1 MKSLFRWLL
10 GFEFK
15 TTLGPIVVWAMASAM
30 LGWSG
35 NKDGTKTYH
44 VEVRTAKGLVE
55 GHEASPAGDYKKR
68 RQPIGTLT
76 KDGAFKTGK

>member
-1 MKSLFRWLL
+1 MNVSNETIDVETDGQWLRL
-10 GFEFK
+10 PDGALSVE
-15 TTLGPIVVWAMASAM
+15 S
-30 LGWSG
+30 LGWGG

-68 RQPIGTLT
+68 RQLIGTLT